1 MSDPKELSKEEKE
14 LEQKMVKVVSK
25 MPENVQDRFK
35 NLHMYSDERSKI
47 NDLFEE
53 EVKKLSAKME
63 ARKRPLLDHRD
74 NILKGEIT
82 TFEDLIPKYDE
93 HLPELETII
102 AGIQRTDEEK
112 RAAEE
117 DDKEHFPADVTHL
130 KELKGVPDFWSKAI
144 SGHPMIAQIIS
155 EKDAAIMR
163 HATFLTA
170 EKVEDP
176 VSMITV
182 EIHFEKNEFFTNES
196 LKFCVRMGKDS
207 DNPEKVEEVIGCAII
222 WKEGK
227 DVTKKKIKKNQKNKK
242 TKETRTITKT
252 VPDDSFFNLFES
264 KKIPD
269 DFKDDEDDEDS
280 ETERTMQG
288 LDEAG
293 DCANDFYDMYAGEAL
308 EYYLGFGQSMSDL
321 LGAMG
326 QNPYGDED
334 DDDEDGDKPDH
345 ETKKKGKK
353 GGKGGAGGAAGQK
366 GPNGEECKQ
375 Q

>member
-1 MSDPKELSKEEKE
+1 MSDAKELSKEEKE
-14 LEQKMVKVVSK
+14 LEQKMVKVITK

-35 NLHMYSDERSKI
+35 NLHMFSDERSKI

-63 ARKRPLLDHRD
+63 ARKRPILEQRD
-74 NILKGEIT
+74 NILVGEIT
-82 TFEDLIPKYDE
+82 DFSDLIPKYDE
-93 HLPELETII
+93 HVPELETII

-112 RAAEE
+112 AAAEE
-117 DDKEHFPADVTHL
+117 DEKEHEPVDVTHL
-130 KELKGVPDFWSKAI
+130 KEKPGVPDFWMKAI
-144 SGHPMIAQIIS
+144 EGHPMLAQIIS
-155 EKDAAIMR
+155 EKDAPIIK
-163 HATFLTA
+163 HVTHVTA
-170 EKVEDP
+170 EKVEEP
-176 VSMITV
+176 SSMITI
-182 EIHFEKNEFFTNES
+182 EMHFSENEFFSEKS
-196 LKFCVRMGKDS
+196 LKFCARMGKDQ
-207 DNPEKVEEVIGCAII
+207 DDKVEEVIGQEIS

-227 DVTKKKIKKNQKNKK
+227 DPTKKKIKKKQKNKK

-269 DFKDDEDDEDS
+269 DFKDDEEDEDS

-334 DDDEDGDKPDH
+334 DDDEEGDED
-345 ETKKKGKK
+345 EDKKKKKK
-353 GGKGGAGGAAGQK
+353 GGKGGAAGQK